1 VIVWDALSGRQ
12 LSAIPTPQRVSLA
25 IAFSSDGQRL
35 VVGFVDGTLMVLDI
49 GPDATQ
55 ARELSAPTGHTGSI
69 EAVTFSPDGKRFAT
83 ASDDNTVKMW
93 DAATGQEIL
102 TLLGR
107 TGGVHGVAFS
117 PDGTRLATA
126 GGDGLVRVYL
136 LRIEDL
142 VALAK
147 SRLTR
152 TWTTAECQK
161 YLHVEAC
168 PGD

>member
-1 VIVWDALSGRQ
+1 
-12 LSAIPTPQRVSLA
+12 
-25 IAFSSDGQRL
+25 L
-35 VVGFVDGTLMVLDI
+35 VVAFADGTFRVFEI
-49 GPDATQ
+49 SPDATQ
-55 ARELSAPTGHTGSI
+55 AKELFDLAGHTGFV

-83 ASDDNTVKMW
+83 ASDDNTAKMW
-93 DAATGQEIL
+93 DAATGQELL
-102 TLLGR
+102 TLLGH

-117 PDGTRLATA
+117 PDGTHLATA
-126 GGDGLVRVYL
+126 GGDGLVRTYL

-142 VALAK
+142 VTLAK

-168 PGD
+168 PAEPAP